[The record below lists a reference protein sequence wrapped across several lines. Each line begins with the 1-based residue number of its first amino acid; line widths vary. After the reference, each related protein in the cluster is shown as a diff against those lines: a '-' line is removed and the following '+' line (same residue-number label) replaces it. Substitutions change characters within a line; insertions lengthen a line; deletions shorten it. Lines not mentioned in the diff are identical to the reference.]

1 MQLLAERL
9 KLRGFHV
16 GLVAHDEATWEF
28 EADVHLV
35 GVWHS
40 ILVQQ
45 FQHNRYFRKLPS
57 ESLQVADDFA
67 TEWAEKREAAAA

>member
-28 EADVHLV
+28 EANVHLV

-45 FQHNRYFRKLPS
+45 FQHNRYYRELPS
-57 ESLQVADDFA
+57 QSLQVADDFA
-67 TEWAEKREAAAA
+67 KEWEYNKAAA